1 MSKWLHCHSKGVKH
15 FCVRFSRVY
24 LLVFLFDL
32 EDEGT
37 TFLWKDDKLLQNY
50 TTSDSRRWE
59 GLFIGPLWEP
69 QLWLK
74 ASLRWKIIWVP
85 PISVAELGLLATA
98 SSGVHLSTPPTG
110 TRVSGPW
117 DEVTGQ
123 DTRHTTPSVS
133 EGGAI
138 PPQEDQG
145 SCGLHFLEYVAGWCA
160 LVCWKWT
167 SMPVWNSEY
176 VKQVDMAVNL

>member
-1 MSKWLHCHSKGVKH
+1 MSKWLHRHSNSVKH
-15 FCVRFSRVY
+15 FCARFSRVY
-24 LLVFLFDL
+24 SLVFLFDL

-74 ASLRWKIIWVP
+74 ASLHWKIIWVP
-85 PISVAELGLLATA
+85 PVSVAELGLLATA
-98 SSGVHLSTPPTG
+98 SSGTHLSTPPTG

-123 DTRHTTPSVS
+123 DT
-133 EGGAI
+133 E
-138 PPQEDQG
+138 
-145 SCGLHFLEYVAGWCA
+145 LHL
-160 LVCWKWT
+160 LVKVELYIHKEVKAHMGCT
-167 SMPVWNSEY
+167 LWNMM
-176 VKQVDMAVNL
+176 QVDALSSAGNEHRCQCEIQSMWNKLTW